1 MDIQRLLARNM
12 RRLRKE
18 YGWSQEH
25 LAFEAGLHRT
35 YISGVE
41 RCVRNPTMTGLAKIA
56 AGLKVSPSKLLEE

>member
-1 MDIQRLLARNM
+1 M

-18 YGWSQEH
+18 QALSQEQ

-41 RCVRNPTMTGLAKIA
+41 RCVRNPTITALAKIA
-56 AGLKVSPSKLLEE
+56 FGLKVSPATLLED